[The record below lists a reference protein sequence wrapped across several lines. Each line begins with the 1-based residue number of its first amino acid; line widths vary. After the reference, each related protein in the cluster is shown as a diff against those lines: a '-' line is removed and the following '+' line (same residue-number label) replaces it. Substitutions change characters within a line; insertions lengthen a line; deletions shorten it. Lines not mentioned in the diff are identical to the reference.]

1 MGKSAA
7 TLDAGADPSSAANS
21 PSTQAAADGPRNF
34 EFVLVTDSESR
45 RQVRR
50 HAMRQYVHQR
60 RLDGIAR
67 LESTRVQVTG
77 WSTGKTLSES
87 SASPKVEELDNDEE
101 PKQPCRARSQIQ
113 RRASQRAAAAAAG
126 HRPGRSTGRASPAS
140 QSGSD
145 TADWDHK
152 AEVAADPKA
161 ESPLATYEPFNCFP
175 LALKEVDN
183 KLIDHYVTKYPM
195 MMYKMENV
203 QQNNPIRAIFHNIAL
218 HDPVPFQAMLAVAA
232 KHRAGMEGQVETVQ
246 SLTHKMRALKLIKE
260 RLKNDDI
267 EKEDGTLYAVAS
279 LTVIEQKWSK
289 DSVVERTHFQGIRQL
304 IRRRGGMQ
312 AMRTR
317 SPTGPFL
324 EKVVYWVDFCCAS
337 NSILG
342 AGLPWTGEVPDIPPK
357 NISFAPPEV
366 IPVIAT
372 DIPTNEDPEDV
383 PEILQA
389 CEDFLTFFQ
398 SLDDL
403 ECSFLYNQPLP
414 PLRSHQGGHGS
425 LPKPFEET
433 SPLYTLLANL
443 PDYDHGIRDVRFI
456 DEYTCMAC
464 LLYLNFALH
473 DCYLNHKNFDGYL
486 DWVNQAIRRI
496 NPRSSPSIASLL
508 WIFLNN
514 GGFQYDEKPDSGE
527 RNWLVSRMLRV
538 AKRLEWKQQGRLWDK
553 LRSTLFQF
561 LLTQSQCGIGRPSID
576 EAELNVRKERLSR
589 GRVFIWDEDEMRQ
602 NILGSLY
609 TGPPIF
615 GQPPVSVTIAQNYPQ
630 HSAVVTTGL

>member
-7 TLDAGADPSSAANS
+7 TLDAGANPSSSASS
-21 PSTQAAADGPRNF
+21 PSAQAAPDGPRNF

-67 LESTRVQVTG
+67 LESTRVQVSG
-77 WSTGKTLSES
+77 WSTGSNKVQGEARSV
-87 SASPKVEELDNDEE
+87 SPKVEEVDDDSNEQ
-101 PKQPCRARSQIQ
+101 KGPCRSRSQHIQ
-113 RRASQRAAAAAAG
+113 RRASQRAAA
-126 HRPGRSTGRASPAS
+126 
-140 QSGSD
+140 
-145 TADWDHK
+145 
-152 AEVAADPKA
+152 VAATTGQKLTTNSVGGSSAARFPIVDPKA
-161 ESPLATYEPFNCFP
+161 ESPLTAFEPFNSLP
-175 LALKEVDN
+175 LVLKEADN

-195 MMYKMENV
+195 MMYKMENA
-203 QQNNPIRAIFHNIAL
+203 QQDNPIRAIFHNIAL

-267 EKEDGTLYAVAS
+267 DKEDGTLYAVAS
-279 LTVIEQKWSK
+279 LTVIEKWSK
-289 DSVVERTHFQGIRQL
+289 DSVVERTHFQGIKQL

-317 SPTGPFL
+317 SATGPFL

-337 NSILG
+337 NAIVG
-342 AGLPWTGEVPDIPPK
+342 AGLPWTGEIPDVPPK
-357 NISFAPPEV
+357 NLSFVPPEV
-366 IPVIAT
+366 IPVIPAEVPASEDPD
-372 DIPTNEDPEDV
+372 DIPD
-383 PEILQA
+383 ILQA
-389 CEDFLTFFQ
+389 CEDFLAFFR

-403 ECSFLYNQPLP
+403 ECAFLYSQPLP
-414 PLRSHQGGHGS
+414 PLRLDGLESPQR
-425 LPKPFEET
+425 PFEET

-464 LLYLNFALH
+464 LFYLNFALH
-473 DCYLNHKNFDGYL
+473 DYYLSHKNFDGYL
-486 DWVNQAIRRI
+486 NWVNSAIRAV
-496 NPRSSPSIASLL
+496 NPRSSPSIATLL

-514 GGFQYDEKPDSGE
+514 GGFQYNEKSDSGE
-527 RNWLVSRMLRV
+527 RNWLVSRMLRI
-538 AKRLEWKQQGRLWDK
+538 AKRLEWKQHGSLWDK

-561 LLTQSQCGIGRPSID
+561 MLTQSQCGLGRPLIN
-576 EAELNVRKERLSR
+576 EVELNARKERLSR
-589 GRVFIWDEDEMRQ
+589 GRQFIWDEDEMRQ

-615 GQPPVSVTIAQNYPQ
+615 GQPPVPVTISHNYPRG
-630 HSAVVTTGL
+630 SVIADTAIGL

>member
-7 TLDAGADPSSAANS
+7 TLDAGANP

-77 WSTGKTLSES
+77 WSTGKTPSTA
-87 SASPKVEELDNDEE
+87 SASPKVEELENDDE
-101 PKQPCRARSQIQ
+101 PKAPCRARSLIQ
-113 RRASQRAAAAAAG
+113 RRASQRAAAAAG
-126 HRPGRSTGRASPAS
+126 HKLGRSATASPPAS
-140 QSGSD
+140 S
-145 TADWDHK
+145 TEWRP
-152 AEVAADPKA
+152 VDPKA
-161 ESPLATYEPFNCFP
+161 ESPLVAYEPFNCLP
-175 LALKEVDN
+175 LVSKEVDN
-183 KLIDHYVTKYPM
+183 ELIDHYVTKYPM

-203 QQNNPIRAIFHNIAL
+203 QQDNPIRAIFHNIAL

-267 EKEDGTLYAVAS
+267 DKEDGTLYAVAS
-279 LTVIEQKWSK
+279 LTVIEKWSK
-289 DSVVERTHFQGIRQL
+289 DSVVERTHFQGIKQL

-324 EKVVYWVDFCCAS
+324 EKVVYWVDFSCAS
-337 NSILG
+337 NAIVG
-342 AGLPWTGEVPDIPPK
+342 AGLPWTGEIPDIPPK
-357 NISFAPPEV
+357 NISFVAPEV
-366 IPVIAT
+366 IPVIPT
-372 DIPTNEDPEDV
+372 EIPANEDPDDI
-383 PEILQA
+383 PDILQA
-389 CEDFLTFFQ
+389 CEDFLSFFR

-403 ECSFLYNQPLP
+403 ECAFLYNQPLP
-414 PLRSHQGGHGS
+414 PLRLANDGLGRP
-425 LPKPFEET
+425 PKPFEET

-473 DCYLNHKNFDGYL
+473 DCYLNHKNFDDYL
-486 DWVNQAIRRI
+486 NWVNQAIRGV

-514 GGFQYDEKPDSGE
+514 GGFQYDEKSDSGE
-527 RNWLVSRMLRV
+527 RSWLVSRMLRV
-538 AKRLEWKQQGRLWDK
+538 AKRLEWEQHGRLWDK

-561 LLTQSQCGIGRPSID
+561 LLTQSQCGLGRPFID
-576 EAELNVRKERLSR
+576 ETELNARKERLSR
-589 GRVFIWDEDEMRQ
+589 GRQFIWDEDEMRQ
-602 NILGSLY
+602 NILGNLY
-609 TGPPIF
+609 TGPPLF
-615 GQPPVSVTIAQNYPQ
+615 GQPPISVTLSHNYSQ
-630 HSAVVTTGL
+630 GTVVTNTTTGL